1 MHLISSSP
9 SDNKVRMIICDHL
22 PYSTTAFT
30 YKLKTR
36 CQYFKFQ
43 IVASNS
49 QGNISPR
56 SALNIIQLGLAGAM
70 VRNMSNTR

>member
-9 SDNKVRMIICDHL
+9 SDNKVRMICDHL

>member
-22 PYSTTAFT
+22 PCSTTAFT

-56 SALNIIQLGLAGAM
+56 SALNSIQLGLAGAM